1 MKYLGQYSS
10 LKQKETV
17 IRTDEG
23 DFPVWAKDAEKYFPS
38 LEAGEEIEE
47 SELLINLAA
56 RREIKKKAIRKIS
69 IGDVTKKTLIS
80 KLSREKVYGI
90 YVEREWIEELVGK
103 LARAGYIDD
112 DGFAR
117 RYLEKCTAKLWGEVK
132 VRGSMHDKGFERET
146 VDKALHEAQVDFTAL
161 AKEYIEKNLSGES
174 RDVIWRKLSSR
185 GFSSEVIAQAIEKN
199 D

>member
-23 DFPVWAKDAEKYFPS
+23 DFPIWAKDAEKYFPS
-38 LEAGEEIEE
+38 LEVGEEIAE
-47 SELLINLAA
+47 SELLITLAV

-69 IGDVTKKTLIS
+69 IGDITKKTLIM
-80 KLSREKVYGI
+80 KLSREKLYGRTA
-90 YVEREWIEELVGK
+90 EREWIEELVEK

-112 DGFAR
+112 DGFAK
-117 RYLEKCTAKLWGEVK
+117 RYLEKCIAKLWGEMK
-132 VRGSMHDKGFERET
+132 IRGAMHDKGFDRET
-146 VDKALHEAQVDFTAL
+146 VDKALFEASVDFVAL
-161 AKEYIEKNLSGES
+161 AKEYIEKNLSGET
-174 RDVIWRKLSSR
+174 REVIWRKLSSR